1 MTQAIA
7 LAKISRPRLSHMVS
21 RERLFGL
28 LDQAS
33 SRPVIWI
40 TGPGGAGK
48 TSLAASWLDARNK
61 SHLWYQ
67 VDAGD
72 GDLASFFYYLS
83 LAAQKIPSR
92 SEAPQPVFTPE
103 FMQGVAVFTRRYF
116 ESLFCRLPPAAT
128 LLFDNFQDAPEDS
141 GWHEMMAHAL
151 ETIPEGSNVIVLS
164 REPPPA
170 AFVRLQANNLISVL
184 GWEDIRFSREESREL
199 LFSLG
204 AQQESLRLLDDLYY
218 KTEGWAAGLVLLT
231 SQMRAGAL
239 SHLDERSSQYEI
251 FNYFA
256 NEIFARTEADVQDV
270 LLKTAFLSRV
280 EPEMA
285 VSLSGVAHAAEIL
298 ERLNLMH
305 YFTQRYGAAF
315 QYHPLFKAFL
325 QVRAAATFPPSEV
338 LRIKQHSAGLL
349 AEAGQIEEAV
359 RLYIGATDWNGALS
373 LMLEQAA
380 ALLAQGRCSTLEN
393 WLQALPPPQLG
404 ASAWGLYWLG
414 VCRLPFDPV
423 ESRDLFER
431 AFELFQADSDISGV
445 FLSWASIVDTFLYQW
460 SDFSPL
466 DRWITV
472 IEQKLAKHPE
482 FPSPEIEA
490 RVAAGMLNA
499 LAWRQPHRA
508 DLPVWAERVRQIVH
522 HHPSVQLRVM
532 LGSYLMIYYLWMGD
546 FAKSGLLIDELRP
559 VLDGKERDPL
569 TQQNWHVMEAMH
581 AWFTAD
587 EKACMAAVEKGLR
600 NADESGVHLLD
611 MYLLGQ
617 GVYAGLSLGD
627 PEAAIACLKKMVQID
642 SPRIMDRSFYQYQA
656 SSVAW
661 FQGNLKKAIE
671 HGRLAVQ
678 FADATGSH
686 LSQALCHIELAVA
699 LFDDGQHAEAALH
712 LAKGEAYGRGMHH
725 IGFIAALHAARFAFA
740 LGDASHGLAML
751 RQGMALGAQQHYVN
765 FPRWNDESMSLLCA
779 QALQH
784 GIELPYVKML
794 IKLRNLARP
803 EAASGIDW
811 PVRVRGSGRDV
822 ADDAALEAQVE
833 ARTRALLEQNRRLES
848 MALTDELTGLS
859 NRRHALLTF
868 AREWEVSIQ
877 QDTPLSCLVID
888 ADGFKQVND
897 NHGHDAGDE
906 VLRSLSDCLRS
917 AVRAGDVVCRLGGDE
932 FLVICPGVHLEDAM
946 QLAEQIRLR
955 VSGMRV
961 PVGEGEWNGSISV
974 GVAARLPDMD
984 NLESLIKQADAGV
997 YMAKRRGR
1005 NCVAAGC

>member
-1 MTQAIA
+1 
-7 LAKISRPRLSHMVS
+7 MVS
-21 RERLFGL
+21 RGRLFGL

-33 SRPVIWI
+33 KRPVIWI

-48 TSLAASWLDARNK
+48 TALAASWLDARNR
-61 SHLWYQ
+61 SHVWYQ
-67 VDAGD
+67 ADAGD
-72 GDLASFFYYLS
+72 ADLASFFHYLS
-83 LAAQKIPSR
+83 LAAQKLPSR
-92 SEAPQPVFTPE
+92 SEVPQPVFTPE

-116 ESLFCRLPPAAT
+116 EALFCRLPPATT
-128 LLFDNFQDAPEDS
+128 LLFDNFQDVPEGS

-151 ETIPEGSNVIVLS
+151 ETIPEGSHVIVLS

-170 AFVRLQANNLISVL
+170 AFARMQANNLISVL
-184 GWEDIRFSREESREL
+184 GWEDIRFSREEAREL

-204 AQQESLRLLDDLYY
+204 AHPDVQNMLDDLYE

-231 SQMRAGAL
+231 SQLRAGGT
-239 SHLDERSSQYEI
+239 SHLDACSSQYEV

-256 NEIFARTEADVQDV
+256 NEIFTRTEPDVQDV

-280 EPEMA
+280 EPVLA
-285 VSLSGVAHAAEIL
+285 VRLSGVAAAPEIL

-305 YFTQRYGAAF
+305 YFTQRYGTAY

-325 QVRAAATFPPSEV
+325 QARAAATFAHSEV
-338 LRIKQHSAGLL
+338 LHIQRHSAGLL

-359 RLYIGATDWNGALS
+359 RLYIVATDWGNALG
-373 LMLEQAA
+373 LILGQAA
-380 ALLAQGRCSTLEN
+380 ELIAQGRGSTLER
-393 WLQALPPPQLG
+393 WLQALPLPQIG
-404 ASAWGLYWLG
+404 ASSWGQYWLG
-414 VCRLPFDPV
+414 VCRLPFDPA
-423 ESRDLFER
+423 ESRVLFER
-431 AFELFQADSDISGV
+431 AFELFQADADISGV
-445 FLSWASIVDTFLYQW
+445 FLSWSGIVDTFLYQW

-472 IEQKLAKHPE
+472 IEQKLADHPV
-482 FPSPEIEA
+482 FPTPEIEA

-499 LAWRQPHRA
+499 LAWRQPHRP

-522 HHPSVQLRVM
+522 HHANVQLRVM

-546 FAKSGLLIDELRP
+546 LAKAGLLIDELRP

-581 AWFTAD
+581 AWVIAD
-587 EKACMAAVEKGLR
+587 EKACLAAVDKGLR
-600 NADESGVHLLD
+600 NAAESGVHLLD

-617 GVYAGLSLGD
+617 GVYAGLSLDD
-627 PEAAIACLKKMVQID
+627 PASAVACLKKMVLID

-661 FQGNLKKAIE
+661 MQGNLKKAIE
-671 HGRLAVQ
+671 HGRLSVQ

-699 LFDDGQHAEAALH
+699 LFDDGQQEEALRQ
-712 LAKGEAYGRGMHH
+712 LAMGEAYGRGMNH
-725 IGFIAALHAARFAFA
+725 IEFIAALHAARFAFA
-740 LGDASHGLAML
+740 RGEVRQGLEKL
-751 RQGMALGAQQHYVN
+751 RQGLALGARQHYVN
-765 FPRWNDESMSLLCA
+765 FPRWDDENMSMLCA

-794 IKLRNLARP
+794 IKFRNLSPP
-803 EAASGIDW
+803 ESVTGVEW
-811 PVRVRGSGRDV
+811 PVRVRGNERKAV
-822 ADDAALEAQVE
+822 DDDSLEAQIAE
-833 ARTRALLEQNRRLES
+833 RTRALQEQNRRLEN

-868 AREWEVSIQ
+868 AREWEVSVQ
-877 QDTPLSCLVID
+877 QDTPLSCLMID

-897 NHGHDAGDE
+897 THGHDAGDE
-906 VLRSLSDCLRS
+906 VLRSLSDCLRR
-917 AVRAGDVVCRLGGDE
+917 AVRAEDVVCRLGGDE

-946 QLAEQIRLR
+946 HLAEQIRAR
-955 VSGMRV
+955 VSGMQV
-961 PVGEGEWNGSISV
+961 PVGKGEWRGSISV
-974 GVAARLPDMD
+974 GVASRLPDMID
-984 NLESLIKQADAGV
+984 LESLIKLADAGV
-997 YMAKRRGR
+997 YTAKRRGR
-1005 NCVAAGC
+1005 NCVAAGCGV